1 MAQSQDKELQQ
12 YRDLVQ
18 VPEHFESGF
27 GPKMFFAALFLG
39 FIMVPG
45 SIYLTLFMGAGL
57 GTAAQWVT
65 VILFA
70 EVTKRS
76 LKGLRQ
82 QEIYLLFYM
91 AGIALSGQLHGGI
104 LSQLLW
110 NQYLVQSPA
119 AMGMGIADEIPRWV
133 APSADVLAASPRTF
147 FTNAWLGPVL
157 FMVGLMI
164 LQRIDQF
171 GLGYALYRLTAHIE
185 KLPFPM
191 APVSALGITA
201 LAESKEGAAS
211 WRWKFF
217 SIGGVLGLAFGLVYM
232 ALPAVTGAMFGKPVR
247 IIPIPWLD
255 LTPHVSTETFMPATP
270 LNLVFDATYL
280 IIGMVLPFWA
290 VVGGAIGLVVQWI
303 MNPMLYRA
311 GVLTSWTPGMKV
323 VDTLYANYIDFYLS
337 FGIGLLLAIFVASLL
352 PVFKSLYAVLTGK
365 RAKGDEGEEL
375 GGWELFKH
383 ELLHRNRQR
392 GDISIIVSLSI
403 YLISSFVYIG
413 ICVLLMPGDPV
424 TGKGRFPWMFFLG
437 FALIYRPIV
446 GYANAKLEGMVGQ
459 HVAIPMVREASFIL
473 SGYQGAAIWFAP
485 VPLTDDS
492 AGVRNFR
499 VLELTGTKLM
509 DVIKVELLAIPILA
523 LSSLLF
529 CELIWRLAPIP
540 SETYPYTQEV
550 WDLQARMFS
559 LQVTAT
565 TEGSSEFLEA
575 VKPSVIGWGFGAGLI
590 SFLTLTFL
598 NLPTFLV
605 FGAVRGLG
613 ATTPG
618 QILPELIGALIGRW
632 YVEKKVG
639 HQIYKR
645 NSSLLLAGF
654 MAGVGLVGM
663 GSVAIAMILKSTTTI
678 GY

>member
-1 MAQSQDKELQQ
+1 MPEGQDKEIQQ
-12 YRDLVQ
+12 YRDLVT
-18 VPEHFESGF
+18 VPEKFESGF
-27 GPKMFFAALFLG
+27 GPKMLFAALFLG

-45 SIYLTLFMGAGL
+45 SIYLTLFMGASL
-57 GTAAQWVT
+57 GPAAQWVT
-65 VILFA
+65 LILFA

-91 AGIALSGQLHGGI
+91 SGIAVSGQLHGGI

-119 AMGMGIADEIPRWV
+119 AVGMGIADEIPRWV
-133 APSADVLAASPRTF
+133 APPAEVLAESPRTF
-147 FTNAWLGPVL
+147 FTQAWMFPI
-157 FMVGLMI
+157 FFIVGLMV
-164 LQRIDQF
+164 LQRVDQF
-171 GLGYALYRLTAHIE
+171 GLGYALYRFTAHVE

-191 APVSALGITA
+191 APVNALGITA
-201 LAESKEGAAS
+201 LAESKESAQS

-217 SIGGVLGLAFGLVYM
+217 SMGGVLGLAFGLVYM
-232 ALPAVTGAMFGKPVR
+232 GLPAVTGALFNRPVTLF
-247 IIPIPWLD
+247 PIPWLD
-255 LTPHVSTETFMPATP
+255 LTPHLSTETFLPAVP
-270 LNLVFDATYL
+270 LNLVFDTTSI

-290 VVGGAIGLVVQWI
+290 VIGGAIGLPAQWV

-311 GVLTSWTPGMKV
+311 GVLTSWKPGMKV
-323 VDTLYANYIDFYLS
+323 VDTIYANHIDFYMS
-337 FGIGLLLAIFVASLL
+337 FGIGLMLAIFVASFL
-352 PVFKSLYAVLTGK
+352 PILTSVI
-365 RAKGDEGEEL
+365 RAMVGRQEISAPSDSRGF
-375 GGWELFKH
+375 GLFKR
-383 ELLHRNRQR
+383 ELLQRNRER
-392 GDISIIVSLSI
+392 GDISI
-403 YLISSFVYIG
+403 LISLLIYFCSSLAYIG
-413 ICVLLMPGDPV
+413 ICVWLMPGDPV
-424 TGKGRFPWMFFLG
+424 TGKGRFPWLFFLL
-437 FALIYRPIV
+437 FAMVYRPIM

-459 HVAIPMVREASFIL
+459 HVSIPMVREASFIL

-492 AGVRNFR
+492 ASVRNFR

-509 DVIKVELLAIPILA
+509 DVIKIELLAIPILVV
-523 LSSLLF
+523 SSLLF
-529 CELIWRLAPIP
+529 CELVWRLAPIP

-575 VKPSVIGWGFGAGLI
+575 IKLPIIGAGFGAGLI
-590 SFLTLTFL
+590 SFLTLSFL

-613 ATTPG
+613 AVTPG
-618 QILPELIGALIGRW
+618 QILPELVGALIGRF
-632 YVEKKVG
+632 YLEKKLG

-645 NSSLLLAGF
+645 NVSVLLAGF
-654 MAGVGLVGM
+654 MAGLGLVGM
-663 GSVAIAMILKSTTTI
+663 GSVAIAMIIKSTTTL